1 MLRCNLNII
10 IWRLQLILDFRS
22 ESLRSVEG
30 TPTQCSVRTSSQQFR
45 LAELSRDRT
54 MPRAGPIRHS
64 SPGPLNIWNERYRHQ
79 KTLVAEAC
87 WWQWSREQIP
97 EDLRAALVS
106 DVVILSW
113 FLWDIPVPK
122 HAFWPNCYN

>member
-22 ESLRSVEG
+22 VFKVCRGHTYPVFSKD
-30 TPTQCSVRTSSQQFR
+30 
-45 LAELSRDRT
+45 ELSAIQISWIVQRQNYAQSWT
-54 MPRAGPIRHS
+54 
-64 SPGPLNIWNERYRHQ
+64 NQ
-79 KTLVAEAC
+79 TLFSGTLEYLKWEIQTPEKLAAEAC

-113 FLWDIPVPK
+113 FLWDIPVSK